1 MASRIEGFDEAIL
14 VHAKK
19 EFLEKGFAEAS
30 LRTIAQNAGVST
42 STIYTRYSDK
52 EGLFHFLVEEAA
64 TKLREYISLSLNG
77 FDRLD
82 TEVQKADYREYADRG
97 FSGLIDILYDYF
109 DEFRLIIH
117 CSPGGYYQDFL
128 ESIVRIDAESTK
140 KFLITLGS
148 EAYKTGRI
156 NDGFIHVVCS
166 GFYAGLFEVVVH
178 DMPRDAAEVYIREL
192 RAFYN
197 NGWKEYF

>member
-52 EGLFHFLVEEAA
+52 EGLFRFLVEEAV
-64 TKLREYISLSLNG
+64 TKIRDYISISLNS
-77 FDRLD
+77 FDDLD
-82 TEVQKADYREYADRG
+82 KAVQKTGYREYADQG

-109 DEFRLIIH
+109 DEFQLIIK

-128 ESIVRIDAESTK
+128 ESIVKIDAESTR
-140 KFLITLGS
+140 KFLISLGS
-148 EAYKTGRI
+148 ESYRTGRI

-178 DMPRDAAEVYIREL
+178 DMPRDAAEAYIREL
-192 RAFYN
+192 RSFYN
-197 NGWKEYF
+197 SGWKEYF

>member
-1 MASRIEGFDEAIL
+1 MASRVEGFDEAIL
-14 VHAKK
+14 IHAKK

-52 EGLFHFLVEEAA
+52 EGLFRFLAGEAV
-64 TKLREYISLSLNG
+64 TKLQEYVSLSLNS
-77 FDRLD
+77 FEHLNI
-82 TEVQKADYREYADRG
+82 EEQKTGYREYADRG
-97 FSGLIDILYDYF
+97 FDGLIDILYDCF
-109 DEFRLIIH
+109 DEFRLIVK
-117 CSPGGYYQDFL
+117 CSPGGYYQEFL
-128 ESIVRIDAESTK
+128 ESLVKIDAESTR

-148 EAYKTGRI
+148 ESYRTGRI

-192 RAFYN
+192 RSFYN
-197 NGWKEYF
+197 SGWKEYF

>member
-14 VHAKK
+14 QHAKK

-52 EGLFHFLVEEAA
+52 EGLFHFLVEEAE
-64 TKLREYISLSLNG
+64 TKIREYIFTSLND
-77 FDRLD
+77 FEHLD
-82 TEVQKADYREYADRG
+82 KTTQKTDYRGYADKG
-97 FSGLIDILYDYF
+97 FSGLINILYDYF
-109 DEFRLIIH
+109 DEFRLILK
-117 CSPGGYYQDFL
+117 CSPSGYYQEFL
-128 ESIVRIDAESTK
+128 ESIVKIDAESTR
-140 KFLITLGS
+140 KFLINLGS
-148 EAYKTGRI
+148 ESYRTGRI

-178 DMPRDAAEVYIREL
+178 NMPREAAEAYVREL
-192 RAFYN
+192 RSFYN